1 MDTNGHRPYERDG
14 DSPKGE
20 QVNGNAIRSSSS
32 HLRSSRNFD
41 AINSVLN
48 FDVDE
53 FVDFWFRTSAGK
65 IVIGQ
70 KPNTP
75 MVVYSTAKTVAS
87 IAPKGR
93 LRDGARLVADA
104 SLTYWAVLELT
115 DGVNRLR
122 KLMGFATLFGMLSS
136 KLVKR

>member
-1 MDTNGHRPYERDG
+1 MVTDRMSAMVTRRRASKLMAMRD
-14 DSPKGE
+14 
-20 QVNGNAIRSSSS
+20 VRAVAICV
-32 HLRSSRNFD
+32 SSRNFD

-115 DGVNRLR
+115 DGVNRFR